1 MSDKKRFEGW
11 EDVACED
18 CQHYWDS
25 SCDGST
31 GSQRVC
37 TTFLAAKR
45 HFIPERLERLEKRIN
60 ALLRSTILIGL
71 AMIIHLISHLVNS

>member
-45 HFIPERLERLEKRIN
+45 HFIPERIKRLENQYKAVIT
-60 ALLRSTILIGL
+60 ALIMLYVGVIL
-71 AMIIHLISHLVNS
+71 HLVFSL